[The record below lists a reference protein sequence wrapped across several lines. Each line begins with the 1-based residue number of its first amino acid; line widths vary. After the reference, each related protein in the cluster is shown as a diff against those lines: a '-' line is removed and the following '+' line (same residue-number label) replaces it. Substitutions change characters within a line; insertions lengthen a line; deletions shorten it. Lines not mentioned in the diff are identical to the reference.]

1 MNIAVIFAGGVGR
14 RMHTKDLPKQFL
26 EVYGKPVIIHTLEK
40 FEHHKEIDA
49 IVIACVNDWI
59 PYMNELIGN
68 YHLTKVKSVVKGGE
82 TGQES
87 IYNGLVAAKAIAYEK
102 AIVLIHDGVRPFITE
117 ELISD
122 NIASVKKY
130 NSAITTTKVTETIL
144 VVNSDSLIEEV
155 PERGNSRLAKAPQSF
170 YLDDILAAHEKAIA
184 EQRNDFIDSCTLMQH
199 YGYKLHLV
207 DGPIENI
214 KVTTPQD
221 IFTMRS
227 VFEAREILCM
237 QEKTEFEGSK

>member
-1 MNIAVIFAGGVGR
+1 MNIAVIFAGGVGH
-14 RMHTKDLPKQFL
+14 RMHTKELPKQFL

-40 FEHHKEIDA
+40 FEQHNEVDA
-49 IVIACVNDWI
+49 IVIACVKEWI
-59 PYMNELIGN
+59 PYLNNLITD
-68 YHLTKVKSVVKGGE
+68 YHLQKAKSVVVGGK

-102 AIVLIHDGVRPFITE
+102 AVVLIHDGVRPFITP

-122 NIASVKKY
+122 NIASVKKHG
-130 NSAITTTKVTETIL
+130 SAITTSKVTETIL
-144 VVNSDSLIEEV
+144 VVNGESSIDEV
-155 PERGNSRLAKAPQSF
+155 PDRNNSRLAKAPQSF
-170 YLDDILAAHEKAIA
+170 YLDDILKAHETARSEK
-184 EQRNDFIDSCTLMQH
+184 RNDFIDSCSLMQH

-227 VFEAREILCM
+227 VFEAREILKM
-237 QEKTEFEGSK
+237 QEQAE

>member
-26 EVYGKPVIIHTLEK
+26 KVYGKPVIIHTLEK
-40 FEHHKEIDA
+40 FEAHEGIDA
-49 IVIACVNDWI
+49 IVISCVKDWI
-59 PYMNELIGN
+59 PYMNNLVSE
-68 YHLTKVKSVVKGGE
+68 YHLSKVKSVVMGGI

-87 IYNGLVAAKAIAYEK
+87 IYNGLIAAKAIAYEK
-102 AIVLIHDGVRPFITE
+102 AIVLIHDGVRPFITND
-117 ELISD
+117 LISD

-130 NSAITTTKVTETIL
+130 GSAITTTKVTETIL
-144 VVNSDSLIEEV
+144 VVDDAAVICEV
-155 PERGNSRLAKAPQSF
+155 PERSNSRLAKAPQSF
-170 YLDDILAAHEKAIA
+170 YLEDILSVHEKARA
-184 EQRNDFIDSCTLMQH
+184 EARNDYIDSCTLMQH

-227 VFEAREILCM
+227 VFEADEILNM
-237 QEKTEFEGSK
+237 QRQSE

>member
-14 RMHTKDLPKQFL
+14 RMHTKDMPKQFL

-40 FEHHKEIDA
+40 FDHHEEIDA
-49 IVIACVNDWI
+49 IVIACVKEWI
-59 PYMNELIGN
+59 PYMDELISK
-68 YHLTKVKSVVKGGE
+68 YHLKKVKSIVCGGA

-87 IYNGLVAAKAIAYEK
+87 IHNGLVAAKAIAYEK

-117 ELISD
+117 QLISD
-122 NIASVKKY
+122 NISSVKEY
-130 NSAITTTKVTETIL
+130 GSAITTSKVTETIL
-144 VVNSDSLIEEV
+144 VVDDSDLINEV
-155 PERGNSRLAKAPQSF
+155 PPRSNSRVAKAPQSF
-170 YLDDILAAHEKAIA
+170 YLDDILAAHDKAIA
-184 EQRNDFIDSCTLMQH
+184 ENRNDFIDSCSLMQH
-199 YGYKLHLV
+199 YGNKLHLV

-227 VFEAREILCM
+227 VFEAREILKM
-237 QEKTEFEGSK
+237 QEQAE

>member
-14 RMHTKDLPKQFL
+14 RMHTKDMPKQFL

-40 FEHHKEIDA
+40 FEQHNEVDA
-49 IVIACVNDWI
+49 IVIACVKEWI
-59 PYMNELIGN
+59 PYLNGLIAE
-68 YHLTKVKSVVKGGE
+68 YHLQKVKSVVCGGT

-102 AIVLIHDGVRPFITE
+102 AIVLIHDGVRPFITS

-122 NIASVKKY
+122 NIASVKKHG
-130 NSAITTTKVTETIL
+130 SAITTSKVTETIL
-144 VVNSDSLIEEV
+144 VVDGESSIEEV
-155 PERGNSRLAKAPQSF
+155 PDRNRSRLAKAPQSF
-170 YLDDILAAHEKAIA
+170 YLEDILKAHESARK
-184 EQRNDFIDSCTLMQH
+184 ENRNDFIDSCTLMQH

-207 DGPIENI
+207 DGLPENI

-227 VFEAREILCM
+227 VFEAREILKM
-237 QEKTEFEGSK
+237 QEE